1 MKKLYRN
8 QIIATII
15 KLIETREIIFT
26 QIINITMSTE
36 YEFMDKTFDED
47 DVFKFSLSHFE
58 KMEDINIQKLVKH
71 CKKTEQIIFTIMDL
85 NGIKETEVNLNEE

>member
-8 QIIATII
+8 QIIETIN

-26 QIINITMSTE
+26 QIINIAMSTE
-36 YEFMDKTFDED
+36 YELLDTTFDED
-47 DVFKFSLSHFE
+47 DVFEFSLRQFE
-58 KMEDINIQKLVKH
+58 KMEDSNIQKLVEH
-71 CKKTEQIIFTIMDL
+71 CIKTEQIICTIMDL